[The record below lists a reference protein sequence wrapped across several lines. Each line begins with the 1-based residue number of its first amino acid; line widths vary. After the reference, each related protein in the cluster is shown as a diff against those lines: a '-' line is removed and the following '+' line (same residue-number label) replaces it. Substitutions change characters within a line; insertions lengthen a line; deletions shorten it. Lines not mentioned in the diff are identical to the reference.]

1 MTDSLRT
8 CPLGVEIEICKV
20 DLTLRNRFRLN
31 ELGFREHERMRV
43 IQKAGFGGRVVAH
56 GSNASRWTALLPS
69 GFCRGALS
77 RFGMR
82 IGTAYAYAQYAKY
95 ANSCAQVDNGTST

>member
-20 DLTLRNRFRLN
+20 DLTLRNRFRLS

-56 GSNASRWTALLPS
+56 GTERIALDGATA
-69 GFCRGALS
+69 R
-77 RFGMR
+77 R
-82 IGTAYAYAQYAKY
+82 ILV
-95 ANSCAQVDNGTST
+95 QVH

>member
-20 DLTLRNRFRLN
+20 DLTLHNRFRLN

-56 GSNASRWTALLPS
+56 GSERIALDGATAK
-69 GFCRGALS
+69 
-77 RFGMR
+77 R
-82 IGTAYAYAQYAKY
+82 IL
-95 ANSCAQVDNGTST
+95 VEVR